1 MKQHVMASLLYF
13 CSSLITGALGGSDI
27 ANRNRREFIDSGARL
42 LQLQSK
48 ANYHLYETLR
58 GHRDTRHHEK
68 VGVRNNGYGD
78 GSGHPDDDR
87 GEKYRRRCTAGK
99 LTIRKEWRFLSK
111 AERRQYI
118 EAVYCLQ
125 SKPSLF
131 TQKEAPGSKNLF
143 DSFAAVHINKTPFI
157 HGTFNFLAWHRYF
170 IWAYEKSLREECGYH
185 GVSPYWEW
193 GYDVH
198 DPEKSAV
205 FDGSAYSLGSNGAP
219 LADRAP
225 TYRLLPPPPL
235 QQTGVRD
242 FPAGTGGGCVM
253 YGPFSDLT
261 TNLGPVA
268 MPGGDLKNPLRY
280 NPRCLMRDMNA
291 FIGQH
296 YTAFNWSTWT
306 IEESKDI
313 DGFQS
318 RLAGLP
324 GNQGSKHDPLNFFGV
339 HGGGHLFLG
348 GMTGQHSDFYSS
360 PQEPAFFLHHG
371 QIDRLWSIWQ
381 WLDIKE
387 RRDAIYGTLTLAN
400 MPPTRN
406 GTLDDI
412 IDLGP
417 LAPPLPVRE
426 VMSTI
431 DGPFCYFYE

>member
-1 MKQHVMASLLYF
+1 MKHHVLASLISL
-13 CSSLITGALGGSDI
+13 CSILIIGALGGSDT
-27 ANRNRREFIDSGARL
+27 ARRNRQDFIDSGSCL

-48 ANYHLYETLR
+48 ANQHLYDALR
-58 GHRDTRHHEK
+58 GRQDILHDEK
-68 VGVRNNGYGD
+68 AGACTSGYSDCSGNRNNDHG
-78 GSGHPDDDR
+78 
-87 GEKYRRRCTAGK
+87 KIYRPQCTPGK
-99 LTIRKEWRFLSK
+99 LTIRKEWRFMPK
-111 AERRQYI
+111 AERRKYI

-131 TQKEAPGSKNLF
+131 TQEEAPGSKSLF
-143 DSFAAVHINKTPFI
+143 DSFAVVHINQTPFI
-157 HGTFNFLAWHRYF
+157 HGTYNFLAWHRYF
-170 IWAYEKSLREECGYH
+170 VWAYEKALKECGYH
-185 GVSPYWEW
+185 GASPYWEW

-205 FDGSAYSLGSNGAP
+205 FDGSPYSLGSNGAP
-219 LADRAP
+219 LADREP
-225 TYRLLPPPPL
+225 SYHMVPPPPL
-235 QQTGVRD
+235 PQTGTA

-253 YGPFSDLT
+253 SGPFSDLT

-268 MPGGDLKNPLRY
+268 LPGGDLNNPLRY
-280 NPRCLMRDMNA
+280 NPRCLMRDMSA
-291 FIGQH
+291 FIGQQ

-313 DGFQS
+313 VGFQA
-318 RLAGLP
+318 RLAGNP
-324 GNQGSKHDPLNFFGV
+324 GNEGLKDDQLNLFGV

-387 RRDAIYGTLTLAN
+387 RRDAVHGTLTLAN
-400 MPPTRN
+400 IPPTRN

-417 LAPPLPVRE
+417 LAPPVTVRE

-431 DGPFCYFYE
+431 DGPFCYLYE

>member
-1 MKQHVMASLLYF
+1 MKQHVLASLFCF
-13 CSSLITGALGGSDI
+13 CSILIIGALGGSDT
-27 ANRNRREFIDSGARL
+27 ANRKRREFIDSGARL

-48 ANYHLYETLR
+48 ETTTCMRHLEDDEILATMKR
-58 GHRDTRHHEK
+58 REGVTMTTVTVVVIGMMT
-68 VGVRNNGYGD
+68 VG
-78 GSGHPDDDR
+78 
-87 GEKYRRRCTAGK
+87 KYVA
-99 LTIRKEWRFLSK
+99 IN
-111 AERRQYI
+111 
-118 EAVYCLQ
+118 

-131 TQKEAPGSKNLF
+131 TQQEAPGSKNLF

-170 IWAYEKSLREECGYH
+170 VWAYEKALREECGYH
-185 GVSPYWEW
+185 GASPYWEW

-225 TYRLLPPPPL
+225 TYRPAPPPPL
-235 QQTGVRD
+235 PQTEGHD

-268 MPGGDLKNPLRY
+268 MPGGDLNNPLRY

-291 FIGQH
+291 LIGQH

-400 MPPTRN
+400 IPPTRN

-412 IDLGP
+412 IDVGP
-417 LAPPLPVRE
+417 LAPPVSVRE